1 MRRIRAVPLLAIA
14 VLVGAMGTCAD
25 GGGTPEPRPTAT
37 SSSAATTGRPFPPL
51 PAGALPAQ
59 QATALQNELD
69 RWVETGLL
77 PGVTAA
83 VASPAGTW
91 SGAAGV
97 DGRGNSLE
105 PHSGMAL
112 ASVSKT
118 FTAAEVMLLAE
129 RGKVDLDAPASTYL
143 SLRQVANGVTIRQL
157 LAHRSAIPDP
167 GDKPY
172 ASLLTDLGADWS
184 VQEVLA
190 PVPAATAKPG
200 QEYHYD
206 NTNYVLLGLVIEK
219 VTGRD
224 VATAISTDLW
234 KPLGLNRLAYQD
246 QQRLPPPLARPGQ
259 DDQVP
264 NGIPDGP
271 YLPFRSLASAVGA
284 AGAVAGDAISAAR
297 WGYELYGGH
306 VLREDSV
313 AQMTD
318 FRDSELYGLGTVNF
332 SAGLHGRWNID
343 AVGHDGVSVGYR
355 TVLAVFDTE
364 QVSVAV
370 LTPSTTLAGP
380 YVQYL
385 MKAGRLLR

>member
-1 MRRIRAVPLLAIA
+1 MSAIS
-14 VLVGAMGTCAD
+14 T
-25 GGGTPEPRPTAT
+25 
-37 SSSAATTGRPFPPL
+37 SAAATGRPFPSL
-51 PAGALPAQ
+51 PGAALPAQ
-59 QATALQNELD
+59 QAAALQKELD
-69 RWVETGLL
+69 RWVESGLL

-97 DGRGNSLE
+97 DGRGNRLE

-129 RGKVDLDAPASTYL
+129 QGKVDLDAPASTYL

-184 VQEVLA
+184 VQQFLA

-200 QEYHYD
+200 QTYHYD

-224 VATAISTDLW
+224 VATAISADLW
-234 KPLGLNRLAYQD
+234 KPLGLSRLAYQD
-246 QQRLPPPLARPGQ
+246 QQRLAPPLARPGQ

-264 NGIPDGP
+264 NGIPEGP
-271 YLPFRSLASAVGA
+271 YLPFRSLASAIGA
-284 AGAVAGDAISAAR
+284 AGAVAGDADSAAR
-297 WGYELYGGH
+297 WGYALYGGH
-306 VLREDSV
+306 VLSEESL

-318 FRDSELYGLGTVNF
+318 FRDSEIYGLGTVDFTAGRF
-332 SAGLHGRWNID
+332 SRWNID
-343 AVGHDGVSVGYR
+343 AVGHDGVSIGYR
-355 TVLAVFDTE
+355 SVLAVFETD
-364 QVSVAV
+364 QVSVAL
-370 LTPSTTLAGP
+370 LTPSTTLIGP
-380 YVQYL
+380 YIQYL
-385 MKAGRLLR
+385 MKAGGLLR